1 MIPTLPLTAQN
12 DTKQLAQRYGQPL
25 VSAIDLG
32 ITSLFDPLDKT
43 DRYGEVCM
51 VVRRLNG
58 RILTMKKT
66 YEPRDTFRLMTGGI
80 NYGEQVLHALLRE
93 TNEETGLQVNV
104 SRFLAAI
111 TYRKT
116 NSDTRPIF
124 YSFAFLLDEIS
135 GTLGAIDEEEQAEAF
150 LEVEPK
156 ALRSVAEHLSH
167 LDNLYSQDIRGHWD
181 DWGRFRAV
189 IHNTVAEALSV

>member
-1 MIPTLPLTAQN
+1 MIPTLPLTVQN
-12 DTKQLAQRYGQPL
+12 DTKQLAQRYGQPI
-25 VSAIDLG
+25 VSTIDLG
-32 ITSLFDPLDKT
+32 ITSLFDPLDRT

-51 VVRRLNG
+51 VVRRPNG

-66 YEPRDTFRLMTGGI
+66 YEPHDTFRLMTGGI

-104 SRFLAAI
+104 SRFLAAV
-111 TYRKT
+111 TYRIA
-116 NSDTRPIF
+116 NSDAPPIF

-135 GTLGAIDEEEQAEAF
+135 GTLGTIDEEEQFEAF
-150 LEVEPK
+150 HEIEPK
-156 ALRSVAEHLSH
+156 ALRSVAEHLNH
-167 LDNLYSQDIRGHWD
+167 LDNLYSQDIRGHWN
-181 DWGRFRAV
+181 DWGHFRAV